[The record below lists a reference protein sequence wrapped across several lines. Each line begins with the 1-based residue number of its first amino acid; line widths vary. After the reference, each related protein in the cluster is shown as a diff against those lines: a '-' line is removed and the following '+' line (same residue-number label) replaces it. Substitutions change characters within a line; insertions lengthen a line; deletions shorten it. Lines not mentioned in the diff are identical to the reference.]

1 MVLTRDLTSALR
13 THTWA
18 QSEQMKK
25 ILHTSESQKSTG
37 VPILKSDKI
46 DVKPKMVI
54 RDRKGHYI
62 MIKGSIH

>member
-37 VPILKSDKI
+37 VPVLKSDKQMLSQ
-46 DVKPKMVI
+46 KW
-54 RDRKGHYI
+54 
-62 MIKGSIH
+62 

>member
-1 MVLTRDLTSALR
+1 MR

-18 QSEQMKK
+18 QSEEMKK
-25 ILHTSESQKSTG
+25 ILHASESQKSTG
-37 VPILKSDKI
+37 VPILMSDKT